1 MDGPPGNFV
10 SILEDKHK
18 ITMVLILFNSGKM
31 LKSQLYD
38 QLPTKNSNG
47 GKKLDDLMGI
57 GIVVFDRRNKNNATY
72 VELTDLGR
80 NVAKKLTEIDYLMQ
94 GIDGGEEVGFA
105 ASPKEGHALNRGD
118 TS

>member
-1 MDGPPGNFV
+1 MDGPPGQLV

-18 ITMVLILFNSGKM
+18 ITMILILFNKGKM

-47 GKKLDDLMGI
+47 GKKLDDLMDI

-72 VELTDLGR
+72 VELTGLGR
-80 NVAKKLTEIDYLMQ
+80 NVAKKLMEIDDLIQ
-94 GIDGGEEVGFA
+94 GIDRGEEVDFA
-105 ASPKEGHALNRGD
+105 TSSREGHTLNKGD